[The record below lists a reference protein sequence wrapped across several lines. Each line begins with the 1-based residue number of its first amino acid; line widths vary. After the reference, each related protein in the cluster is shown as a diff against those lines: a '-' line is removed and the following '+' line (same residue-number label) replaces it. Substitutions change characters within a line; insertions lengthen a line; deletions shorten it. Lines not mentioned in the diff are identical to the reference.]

1 LFPCFVLQ
9 IFKGKVKDYLQR
21 RYLEQIVE
29 HQPHKEILIKSRS
42 NNINSF
48 DLPSSSTS
56 NKPSITSKSR
66 SLDLPSN
73 SSQNTINSENV
84 SIVRSQSKRGLL
96 QHYTPIDIDDTSND
110 TGKITFNIDQ
120 PEDDDD
126 DEEEDEDEEEKKC
139 RYSFSEQQSNNK
151 TNNFLL
157 PYYHSF
163 EQEQGTITSPFPS
176 RISIPP
182 APYSASS
189 DPGPFHSPWFNTP
202 TSSFNFRFP
211 PSKDQ
216 LHVNTQGTIAQ
227 LSTLT
232 KMLCDEPSVFT
243 PISPR

>member
-1 LFPCFVLQ
+1 
-9 IFKGKVKDYLQR
+9 VKDYLQR

-29 HQPHKEILIKSRS
+29 HQPNKEILTKSRS

-48 DLPSSSTS
+48 DLPSSSTI
-56 NKPSITSKSR
+56 NKPSITCKSR
-66 SLDLPSN
+66 SLDLSSN
-73 SSQNTINSENV
+73 SSQNV

-96 QHYTPIDIDDTSND
+96 QHYTPVDIDDTSND

-120 PEDDDD
+120 TDDDD
-126 DEEEDEDEEEKKC
+126 DEEEEDEEEEKSPAF
-139 RYSFSEQQSNNK
+139 RYSFSEQQPNNK
-151 TNNFLL
+151 NNNFLL
-157 PYYHSF
+157 PYYHSC
-163 EQEQGTITSPFPS
+163 EQEQGKITSPFPS
-176 RISIPP
+176 RISVPP

-211 PSKDQ
+211 PSKEQ
-216 LHVNTQGTIAQ
+216 LHVNAQGTIAQ

>member
-1 LFPCFVLQ
+1 MFQYFVLQ

-29 HQPHKEILIKSRS
+29 HQPHKEILTKFRS

-48 DLPSSSTS
+48 DSSSSSTI

-73 SSQNTINSENV
+73 SSQNTINAENV

-96 QHYTPIDIDDTSND
+96 QHYTPIDMDDTSND

-120 PEDDDD
+120 PD
-126 DEEEDEDEEEKKC
+126 DEEEEDEEAQ
-139 RYSFSEQQSNNK
+139 YSFSEQQSNNK

-176 RISIPP
+176 RISVPP

-211 PSKDQ
+211 PSKDP

>member
-1 LFPCFVLQ
+1 LFQYFVLQ

-29 HQPHKEILIKSRS
+29 HQPHKEILTKFRS

-48 DLPSSSTS
+48 DSSSSSTI

-73 SSQNTINSENV
+73 SSQNTINAENV

-96 QHYTPIDIDDTSND
+96 QHYTPIDMDDTSND

-120 PEDDDD
+120 PD
-126 DEEEDEDEEEKKC
+126 DEEEEDEEAQ
-139 RYSFSEQQSNNK
+139 YSFSEQQSNNK

-176 RISIPP
+176 RISVPP

-211 PSKDQ
+211 PSKDP